1 MDVFMSKN
9 QIEKSYKTWFFFLHI
24 LLDPE
29 PDKKKYGLCLQS

>member
-9 QIEKSYKTWFFFLHI
+9 QIEKSYKTSFFLHI